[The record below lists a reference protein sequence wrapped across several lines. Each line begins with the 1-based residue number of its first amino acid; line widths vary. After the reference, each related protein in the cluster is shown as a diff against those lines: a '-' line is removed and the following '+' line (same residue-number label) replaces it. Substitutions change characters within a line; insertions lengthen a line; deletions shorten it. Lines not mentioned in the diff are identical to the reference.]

1 MENIDRNI
9 ETERLSLRVP
19 TMEEQYDLWLILRQE
34 RVNKWYMPT
43 PKRFKGDRA
52 AFQES
57 LNNWDD
63 MKRFYKMKIDDIEGE
78 ENKYT
83 WSIFL
88 RENGE
93 VIGQMTAQPRPDYP
107 NNPEIRDVGWF
118 INPDYQGCGY
128 AYEAASAVIDFM
140 FDKIGIEEI
149 KTSCAQVNVGSWKL
163 MEKLGF
169 ERVGEKESTYLDD
182 EGNNLSGYCYE
193 ITKEKYLSCKD
204 VKNFR
209 I

>member
-1 MENIDRNI
+1 MESFDRNI

-19 TMEEQYDLWLILRQE
+19 TMDEQYGLWLILRQE

-57 LNNWDD
+57 LNHWDD
-63 MKRFYKMKIDDIEGE
+63 MERFYRMKVDDIESEG
-78 ENKYT
+78 NKYT

-88 RENGE
+88 KDSKE
-93 VIGQMTAQPRPDYP
+93 VIGQMTVQPHPDYP
-107 NNPEIRDVGWF
+107 NNLKIRDVGWF

-128 AYEAASAVIDFM
+128 AYEAATAILDFM
-140 FDKIGIEEI
+140 FEKTDIVEI
-149 KTSCAQVNVGSWKL
+149 KTSAAQINVGSWKL

-182 EGNNLSGYCYE
+182 EGENLAGYCYE
-193 ITKEKYLSCKD
+193 ITKEKYLAHKD
-204 VKNFR
+204 VKKL
-209 I
+209 